1 MISIRLSCSVRQPMT
16 VSVCRRPIPLP
27 PSSPSDDALDEVDG
41 FFLAPEVPHRA
52 ENSGGSSCS
61 SSSEHNI
68 THNSGATQYLS
79 ATTEVRHNIYQAQ
92 LTCEMHIYNPHLRY
106 DIVSL
111 MIQQIYC
118 YQSRYM
124 YVKQV
129 CVEYLAWA
137 LYAK

>member
-1 MISIRLSCSVRQPMT
+1 MT

-68 THNSGATQYLS
+68 THNSGAT
-79 ATTEVRHNIYQAQ
+79 
-92 LTCEMHIYNPHLRY
+92 
-106 DIVSL
+106 
-111 MIQQIYC
+111 
-118 YQSRYM
+118 
-124 YVKQV
+124 
-129 CVEYLAWA
+129 
-137 LYAK
+137 